1 MLYIFLF
8 SVCFLFLQVAFFLL
22 THFMCLQNHTHVC
35 KINPRACERIFISL
49 TQYEFRFIFRC
60 AAVPYEDSEKSS
72 LTFILSVCPAEPQ
85 LLFRDFK
92 GNARFRLRLKRHP
105 ADSLKLLCR
114 THDARSDIMDIHL
127 NHFRCRIFLR
137 SDC

>member
-22 THFMCLQNHTHVC
+22 THFMCLQNNTHVC

-72 LTFILSVCPAEPQ
+72 LTFILSVCPA
-85 LLFRDFK
+85 RS
-92 GNARFRLRLKRHP
+92 ARGIHMY
-105 ADSLKLLCR
+105 SLKIRVFMNPYIGASKNPLYFSLFPPVLQ
-114 THDARSDIMDIHL
+114 S
-127 NHFRCRIFLR
+127 F
-137 SDC
+137 

>member
-1 MLYIFLF
+1 MVLTFPPYMESPPILNFEFGLRHHSHF
-8 SVCFLFLQVAFFLL
+8 SMGGFSFTYYL
-22 THFMCLQNHTHVC
+22 
-35 KINPRACERIFISL
+35 K
-49 TQYEFRFIFRC
+49 QYEFRFIFRC